1 MTSPK
6 QQTIELT
13 DLDLAQLTEV
23 RKQLEE
29 ELNHLT
35 NSFGKLKQ
43 AQTRFQDCI
52 ESVESIKSGTA
63 GELIETNKV
72 IVDVGTGYYV
82 EKSFDDAVK
91 FYTEKVEFIK
101 KNLDKLQQTVTSKQN
116 NLRVTVD
123 VIQMKLSQGVASS
136 SKS

>member
-1 MTSPK
+1 MASPK
-6 QQTIELT
+6 QQTIELV
-13 DLDLAQLTEV
+13 DLDLAQLSEV

-43 AQTRFQDCI
+43 AQTRFQDCV
-52 ESVESIKSGTA
+52 ESVESIKLGTA

-101 KNLDKLQQTVTSKQN
+101 KNLDTLQQTVTSKQN
-116 NLRVTVD
+116 NLRVTVE
-123 VIQMKLSQGVASS
+123 VIQKKLSQGAASS